1 MRTVLLGPHRPRARR
16 PPCRWL
22 LLSLVLL
29 SACTIE
35 PAPTGPTTVTQ
46 TTTVVT
52 TYPVPPTPAPP
63 SVPVPGGANP
73 PTSTTLPRTPDPVNG
88 GTLPLPTYG
97 QSVTQTY
104 AASAAGQAALA
115 NSCPTGNS
123 STTWA
128 FLDGLV
134 DQLRQRDSRWGY
146 LCKRGN
152 CFDPSADMSWPTT
165 PPPAPTSPARPAS
178 SASMSSATCAA
189 RPPRSGSRWRLTR
202 RPFGRAVGVSK
213 ARRHAPRG
221 PLVQRDPIS
230 AADPIRSH
238 CKATNNRGQRCRYPP
253 IPGGTVCRFHGGGAP
268 QVKEAA
274 MDRLLALQHPAIDRL
289 TTLIDQEEFPTVAYA
304 ASRDVLDRTM
314 GKPQEAITHS
324 VAGTLV
330 IKWDEDDE

>member
-1 MRTVLLGPHRPRARR
+1 MPFRSADGLLVTGTGLFHIAGFDDTPGTYSLAVTNAGSAFSFSATDTATAIPEPHTLVLFGMALLAGGRRWRGNRPGCPRTHDEAPGKGKVAQTMRTVLLGPHRPRARR
-16 PPCRWL
+16 SPCRWL
-22 LLSLVLL
+22 LLSLALL

-52 TYPVPPTPAPP
+52 TYPLPPTPAPP

-73 PTSTTLPRTPDPVNG
+73 PTSTGRLPRTPDPVNG

-128 FLDGLV
+128 FMDGLV

-152 CFDPSADMSWPTT
+152 CFDPSAD
-165 PPPAPTSPARPAS
+165 
-178 SASMSSATCAA
+178 
-189 RPPRSGSRWRLTR
+189 
-202 RPFGRAVGVSK
+202 V
-213 ARRHAPRG
+213 
-221 PLVQRDPIS
+221 
-230 AADPIRSH
+230 
-238 CKATNNRGQRCRYPP
+238 
-253 IPGGTVCRFHGGGAP
+253 
-268 QVKEAA
+268 
-274 MDRLLALQHPAIDRL
+274 
-289 TTLIDQEEFPTVAYA
+289 VAYHATAGPDVTGA
-304 ASRDVLDRTM
+304 AGVIGVDVIGDLCGAATPQWFPMAFDPAAIWTSRGRF
-314 GKPQEAITHS
+314 
-324 VAGTLV
+324 
-330 IKWDEDDE
+330 